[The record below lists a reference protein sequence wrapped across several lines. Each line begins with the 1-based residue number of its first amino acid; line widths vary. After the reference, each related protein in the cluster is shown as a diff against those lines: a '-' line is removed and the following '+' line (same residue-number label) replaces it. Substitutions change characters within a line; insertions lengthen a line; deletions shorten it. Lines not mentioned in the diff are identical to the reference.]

1 MTAVE
6 TNALTKLYQGG
17 GGCRE
22 VTLSLS
28 AGQVFGLLG
37 PNGAGKSTLVKT
49 LVGLVRPTSGTG
61 RLFGHPLRSNDA
73 RRSFGFLPELFRY
86 QGWLTGR
93 ELLDFHARLRRV
105 PPGEL
110 SRRRAELLAL
120 VGLTGRENLRVGR
133 YSKGMQQRLG
143 LAVALIGDPP
153 LLFLDEPTSALDPV
167 GRREVREA
175 ILNFRAAGKTVF
187 LNSHLLSEVE
197 LVCDRVA
204 VIHRGR
210 VLAEG
215 PPQALRRREIEVD
228 LVCDRY
234 PEPLLAKL
242 QRLAR
247 RVEAT
252 AGQGLRLTLG
262 ERADIARVARLA
274 VEEGAAVYALIPQAP
289 ALEDVF
295 LDLVQGGEERDGHAL
310 PG

>member
-1 MTAVE
+1 MIAVE
-6 TNALTKLYQGG
+6 TQALTKLYRNG

-22 VTLSLS
+22 ITLSLA

-49 LVGLVRPTSGTG
+49 LVGLVRPTSGAG
-61 RLFGHPLRSNDA
+61 RLFGHPLRSA
-73 RRSFGFLPELFRY
+73 EAQRSIGFLPELFRY
-86 QGWLTGR
+86 QDWMTGR
-93 ELLDFHARLRRV
+93 EVLDFHARLRRV
-105 PPGEL
+105 PPADL
-110 SRRRAELLAL
+110 RRRREEVLDL
-120 VGLTGRENLRVGR
+120 VGLAGREDQRVGS

-167 GRREVREA
+167 GRREVREV
-175 ILNFRAAGKTVF
+175 IRNLRAAGKTVF

-204 VIHRGR
+204 VIHKGR

-215 PPQALRRREIEVD
+215 VPQTLRTSEIELD

-234 PEPLLAKL
+234 PEALLERLRRLAK
-242 QRLAR
+242 Q
-247 RVEAT
+247 VEKKE
-252 AGQGLRLTLG
+252 QGLRLVLG
-262 ERADIARVARLA
+262 GRADIPEVARLA
-274 VEEGAAVYALIPQAP
+274 VGEGVSVYALTPHPP

-295 LDLVQGGEERDGHAL
+295 LELVKGGEAGHGSAL
-310 PG
+310 PR